1 MIRTTKPRNARSK
14 RALEARE
21 CKLVENQKS
30 ALFLSGTSTSDLTR
44 SAMTDI
50 HSLKKPNAIK
60 FTKKNSIHPF
70 EDATPLEFFSSKN
83 DTSFLVFASHS
94 KKRPHNLT
102 IARTFD
108 HRILDMLELGIDES
122 TFRPLTFFKTSKPG
136 IGMKPLLSFSGA
148 IFDSIPNYRLFKSM
162 FLDFF
167 RGETVNSVNVEG
179 LQYMIHFSAAES
191 TEQNPAPAIHMRVHL
206 IKTLKSGQK
215 LPRVEVEEMGPRIDF
230 RIRRVHE
237 PDEAMMKEALKKPRA
252 LEARSKKN
260 IETDIM
266 GDKIG
271 RIHTGGQDFSKM
283 QSRKMKGL
291 KRRPTDEAD
300 EEMTLVD
307 EDEDGGAKKAR
318 LA

>member
-21 CKLVENQKS
+21 PKLIENQKNT
-30 ALFLSGTSTSDLTR
+30 LFLSGTSTSDLTR

-60 FTKKNSIHPF
+60 FTKKNTIHPF

-102 IARTFD
+102 FARTFD
-108 HRILDMLELGIDES
+108 HRILDMLELGMDES

-136 IGMKPLLSFSGA
+136 VGMKPLLSFSGA
-148 IFDSIPNYRLFKSM
+148 IFDSIPNYQLFKSM

-167 RGETVNSVNVEG
+167 RGETVDSINVEG
-179 LQYMIHFSAAES
+179 LQYMIHFSAAEA
-191 TEQNPAPAIHMRVHL
+191 TEGNPAPAIHMRVHL

-230 RIRRVHE
+230 KIRRVQE
-237 PDEAMMKEALKKPRA
+237 PDEAMMKEALKRPRA

-271 RIHTGGQDFSKM
+271 RIHTGKQDFNKM

-291 KRRPTDEAD
+291 KRRPTDDAD

-307 EDEDGGAKKAR
+307 EDEDNGAKKAR

>member
-1 MIRTTKPRNARSK
+1 LSKTK
-14 RALEARE
+14 RAHF
-21 CKLVENQKS
+21 
-30 ALFLSGTSTSDLTR
+30 FLSGTSTIDLTR

-70 EDATPLEFFSSKN
+70 EDATPFEFFSSKN

-102 IARTFD
+102 FARTFD

-148 IFDSIPNYRLFKSM
+148 IFDSIPSYQLFKSM

-167 RGETVNSVNVEG
+167 RGETVDSVNVEG
-179 LQYMIHFSAAES
+179 LQYMIHFSSAES
-191 TEQNPAPAIHMRVHL
+191 TEQNPAPTIHMRVHL

-230 RIRRVHE
+230 KIRRVQE

-260 IETDIM
+260 IETDII

-271 RIHTGGQDFSKM
+271 RIHTGKQDFSKI

-291 KRRPTDEAD
+291 KRRPTDDAD

-307 EDEDGGAKKAR
+307 EGEDGGAKKAR